1 MTTGG
6 LSSKGLARVR
16 DLLERHVDAGFA
28 PGAVAVV
35 ARHGAVHIEAV
46 GTLAGS
52 WAPMAADTICR
63 LGSMTKPVVAAC
75 AMTLVEDCTLRLD
88 DPVDALLPELPQTCC
103 RFVPYQEHNPE
114 GIRGSSS
121 MKSSSRPLKTRCF
134 NGRW

>member
-35 ARHGAVHIEAV
+35 SRHGAVHVESV
-46 GTLAGS
+46 GNLAFEGAS
-52 WAPMAADTICR
+52 SSTPMAADTICR
-63 LGSMTKPVVAAC
+63 LGSMTKPIVAAC

-88 DPVDALLPELPQTCC
+88 DPVDALLPELPEMS
-103 RFVPYQEHNPE
+103 VPA
-114 GIRGSSS
+114 R
-121 MKSSSRPLKTRCF
+121 RV
-134 NGRW
+134 